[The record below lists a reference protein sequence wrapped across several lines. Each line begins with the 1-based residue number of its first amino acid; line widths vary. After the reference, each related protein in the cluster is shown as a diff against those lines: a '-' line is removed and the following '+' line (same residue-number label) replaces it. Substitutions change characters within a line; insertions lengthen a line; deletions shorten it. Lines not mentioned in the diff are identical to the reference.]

1 MRIGFYIHHSM
12 LKAGGIF
19 TYSIGILRLLLK
31 SDEIKSIVLFT
42 SSEVKKILLSLI
54 IKAKLSSVS

>member
-1 MRIGFYIHHSM
+1 MRIGFYIHHTM

-31 SDEIKSIVLFT
+31 QNEIDKIVIIST
-42 SSEVKKILLSLI
+42 SEVKQALRRDS
-54 IKAKLSSVS
+54 

>member
-1 MRIGFYIHHSM
+1 M

-31 SDEIKSIVLFT
+31 AKEIDKIVIITTPGVKNALLEIVGNKNLNLFC
-42 SSEVKKILLSLI
+42 
-54 IKAKLSSVS
+54 